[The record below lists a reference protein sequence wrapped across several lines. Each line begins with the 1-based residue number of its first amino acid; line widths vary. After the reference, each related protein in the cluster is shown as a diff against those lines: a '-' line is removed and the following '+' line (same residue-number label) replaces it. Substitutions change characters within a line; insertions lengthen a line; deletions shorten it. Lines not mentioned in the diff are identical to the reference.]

1 MLYSPENLDLLKLFL
16 EHTPQAVAMVDR
28 QMRYLFTS
36 RQWLRECGF
45 DDHSDRGSLSP
56 SGDTLETQGVK
67 AHASGGESL
76 LGQSHYEILPR
87 FGKAQSATQS
97 SSPTSPRDSG
107 TSLELWKQVQS
118 VGLAG
123 EVKSWEEEDAA
134 AGDGNLRVRWQV
146 HPWKTESGEIGGLL
160 LLRDATPKTPQNAD
174 RLSSVS
180 PQLSSNS
187 HRRSRSDE
195 GDLRRQSHILVE
207 LARSKTQ
214 DSGNLEAAIAEITE
228 AAANTLAVERV
239 GVWLYDNNR
248 TQITCINLYERTQR
262 QHSSGSLLLT
272 HPYSQYFQA
281 LEAERAISVDHA
293 LTDPRTRDLADTYLI
308 PLNIT
313 SKLDAPIRIGGKIAG
328 IVCCEH
334 IGTPRRWKLGERNF
348 AASIADY
355 TALALET
362 HDRIKTQTELES
374 ANDQLQAVL
383 DAVPGSISWFSSDLV
398 YLGVNGYLAKTF
410 NANPETFLGKKI
422 GFLQGSPKF
431 NHLVPEFFNNPAK
444 ETQQEIEMTVRG
456 VNRHFLVVSHKYQQ
470 GQAAVFIG
478 FDITARKAAEAAL
491 QKANEELETRVSA
504 RTKDLTQAIDQLQSE
519 IYNRTLLEETRDVL
533 EFSIN
538 NAADSV
544 FWLTPDGR
552 FFYVNDAACITLS
565 YSRKELLSLSVHDIN
580 PDLPAE
586 VWPEYWEEIKEFGSV
601 RLECHHRTK
610 DQHSFP
616 VEITINYFQIKGKEY
631 NCIFARDIT
640 ETKRVEA
647 ELQKAKITAEAA
659 NLAKSAFFANMS
671 HELRTPL
678 TTIISYSDLLQEDAK
693 ELGVSNRDFF
703 GDLQNI
709 NKAGKDLLVAIDD
722 ILDYSKIELGRM
734 ELEVECFEIAEAI
747 ALIMAQIEYKLVT
760 NNNSLSMGGD
770 AEWGT
775 ICSDR
780 PKLEQVLWHLLD
792 NASKFTQNGAI
803 VLEITREDTPDF
815 RVLNAASKYKKPE
828 LETAEQWIV
837 FRVRDNGIGITPEQM
852 QQLFEPFSQI
862 HNSEIHHA
870 AGTGLGLA
878 VARSLCQLMG
888 GDLFVESNSGEGST
902 FTVYLP
908 ANLAIISRDTKAIAP
923 PTTTNFPELL
933 PLEDENQ
940 WPEGEGWVFD
950 DE

>member
-1 MLYSPENLDLLKLFL
+1 MLYSPENFDLLKIFL
-16 EHTPQAVAMVDR
+16 EQTPQAIAMVDR
-28 QMRYLFTS
+28 QMRYLFAS
-36 RQWLRECGF
+36 RQWLRDCGF
-45 DDHSDRGSLSP
+45 DSP
-56 SGDTLETQGVK
+56 DSEATQTPTLP
-67 AHASGGESL
+67 GESI
-76 LGQSHYEILPR
+76 LGRSHYEILPR
-87 FGKAQSATQS
+87 FSSTQPTTQNPESAGS
-97 SSPTSPRDSG
+97 RDSAI
-107 TSLELWKQVQS
+107 SLEFWKEVQ
-118 VGLAG
+118 GICLAG
-123 EVKSWEEEDAA
+123 GVQSWEEELSSD
-134 AGDGNLRVRWQV
+134 GDRLERVKWEV
-146 HPWKTESGEIGGLL
+146 HPWKTETGEIGGLL
-160 LLRDATPKTPQNAD
+160 LLRETTQRTPGNREPSNQFTSK
-174 RLSSVS
+174 VS
-180 PQLSSNS
+180 RNS
-187 HRRSRSDE
+187 QRRSRSDE
-195 GDLRRQSHILVE
+195 SDLRRQSQILVE

-214 DSGNLEAAIAEITE
+214 NEGNLEAAIAEITE

-239 GVWLYDNNR
+239 GVWLYDNHQ
-248 TQITCINLYERTQR
+248 TEITCINLYERTDR
-262 QHSSGSLLLT
+262 LHSSGSMLLT
-272 HPYSQYFQA
+272 EPYPQYFQA
-281 LEAERAISVDHA
+281 LETERAISVDHA
-293 LTDPRTRDLADTYLI
+293 ITDPRTRDLADTYLI
-308 PLNIT
+308 PLSIT
-313 SKLDAPIRIGGKIAG
+313 SKLDAPIRIGGKIVG

-334 IGTPRRWKLGERNF
+334 RGIPRRWKLGERNF
-348 AASIADY
+348 VASIADY

-362 HDRIKTQTELES
+362 HDRIKTQTELET

-410 NANPETFLGKKI
+410 NANPETFIGKKI

-431 NHLVPEFFNNPAK
+431 NHLVPEFFDNPAK
-444 ETQQEIEMTVRG
+444 EAQYEIEMSVRG

-478 FDITARKAAEAAL
+478 FDITDRKAAEAAL
-491 QKANEELETRVSA
+491 QKANEELETRVA
-504 RTKDLTQAIDQLQSE
+504 ERTKDLTEAIGQLQAE
-519 IYNRTLLEETRDVL
+519 IRTRSLLEETRDVL

-544 FWLTPDGR
+544 FWLTPNGR
-552 FFYVNDAACITLS
+552 FFYVNDAACITLN

-610 DQHSFP
+610 DNQIFP

-640 ETKRVEA
+640 ETKRVET
-647 ELQKAKITAEAA
+647 ELQKAKATAEAA

-693 ELGVSNRDFF
+693 ELGVSNRNFF
-703 GDLQNI
+703 GDLQQI

-734 ELEVECFEIAEAI
+734 QLEVECFEIGEAI
-747 ALIMAQIEYKLVT
+747 AIILAEIEHKLIT
-760 NNNSLSMGGD
+760 NNNTLTMGGD

-780 PKLEQVLWHLLD
+780 HKLEQVLWHLLD
-792 NASKFTQNGAI
+792 NASKFTENGAI
-803 VLEITREDTPDF
+803 ALEITREDTPDF
-815 RVLNAASKYKKPE
+815 RILNATSKFNKPE
-828 LETAEQWIV
+828 LESPEEWLV
-837 FRVRDNGIGITPEQM
+837 FRVRDNGIGITPEQI
-852 QQLFEPFSQI
+852 QELFEPFSQI
-862 HNSEIHHA
+862 HTSDIHHA

-888 GDLFVESNSGEGST
+888 GGLFVESNPGEGST

-908 ANLAIISRDTKAIAP
+908 ANLPTSSLNAEAIQPKLTQKV
-923 PTTTNFPELL
+923 PESL
-933 PLEDENQ
+933 PLEDETQ
-940 WPEGEGWVFD
+940 WTEGEGWVFD

>member
-1 MLYSPENLDLLKLFL
+1 MLYSPENFDLLKIFL
-16 EHTPQAVAMVDR
+16 EQTPQAIAMVDR
-28 QMRYLFTS
+28 QMRYLFAS
-36 RQWLRECGF
+36 RQWLRDCGF
-45 DDHSDRGSLSP
+45 DDRDGIPHSPDSSP
-56 SGDTLETQGVK
+56 METPTLPV
-67 AHASGGESL
+67 ESI
-76 LGQSHYEILPR
+76 LGRSHYEILPR
-87 FGKAQSATQS
+87 FS
-97 SSPTSPRDSG
+97 SFQPTTDNPEESGDRDSAL
-107 TSLELWKQVQS
+107 SLDSWKEVQA
-118 VGLAG
+118 VCLAG
-123 EVKSWEEEDAA
+123 GVQSWEEELGFD
-134 AGDGNLRVRWQV
+134 GDRPFRVKWEV
-146 HPWKTESGEIGGLL
+146 HPWKTETGEIGGLL
-160 LLRDATPKTPQNAD
+160 LLRETTERTPGNGDPFNQFSAKA
-174 RLSSVS
+174 
-180 PQLSSNS
+180 SSNS

-195 GDLRRQSHILVE
+195 SDLRRQSQILVE

-214 DSGNLEAAIAEITE
+214 NEGNLEAAIAEITE
-228 AAANTLAVERV
+228 AAANTLAIERV
-239 GVWLYDNNR
+239 GVWLYDHHQ
-248 TQITCINLYERTQR
+248 TEITCINLYERTER
-262 QHSSGSLLLT
+262 LHSSGSLLLT
-272 HPYSQYFQA
+272 APYPQYFQA
-281 LEAERAISVDHA
+281 LETERAISINHA
-293 LTDPRTRDLADTYLI
+293 ITDPRTRDLADTYLI
-308 PLNIT
+308 PLGIT
-313 SKLDAPIRIGGKIAG
+313 SKLDAPIRIGGKIVG

-334 IGTPRRWKLGERNF
+334 RGIPRRWKLGERNF

-362 HDRIKTQTELES
+362 HDRIKTQTELET

-431 NHLVPEFFNNPAK
+431 NHLVPEFFDNPAK
-444 ETQQEIEMTVRG
+444 EAQHEIEMLVRG

-491 QKANEELETRVSA
+491 QKANEELETRVA
-504 RTKDLTQAIDQLQSE
+504 ERTKDLTEAIDQLQSE
-519 IYNRTLLEETRDVL
+519 IRNRSLLEETRDVL

-552 FFYVNDAACITLS
+552 FFYVNDAACITLN

-610 DQHSFP
+610 DNQSFP

-640 ETKRVEA
+640 EAKRVET
-647 ELQKAKITAEAA
+647 ELQRAKATAEAA

-693 ELGVSNRDFF
+693 ELGVSNRAFF
-703 GDLQNI
+703 GDLQQI

-734 ELEVECFEIAEAI
+734 QLEVECFEVGEAI
-747 ALIMAQIEYKLVT
+747 AIILAEIEHKLIT
-760 NNNSLSMGGD
+760 NNNTLTMGGD

-775 ICSDR
+775 ICTDR
-780 PKLEQVLWHLLD
+780 HKLQQVLWHLLD
-792 NASKFTQNGAI
+792 NATKFTENGAI
-803 VLEITREDTPDF
+803 ALEITREDTPDF
-815 RVLNAASKYKKPE
+815 RVLSAASKFSKPE
-828 LETAEQWIV
+828 LEAAEEWVV
-837 FRVRDNGIGITPEQM
+837 FRVRDNGIGINAEQL
-852 QQLFEPFSQI
+852 QELFEPFSQI
-862 HNSEIHHA
+862 HTTNTHHP

-888 GDLFVESNSGEGST
+888 GDLFVESYPGVGST

-908 ANLAIISRDTKAIAP
+908 ANLPVSSLNAEVIKPKLTEKIS
-923 PTTTNFPELL
+923 ELL
-933 PLEDENQ
+933 PQEDETQ
-940 WPEGEGWVFD
+940 WTEEEGWVFD

>member
-1 MLYSPENLDLLKLFL
+1 MLYSPENFDLLKIFL
-16 EHTPQAVAMVDR
+16 EQTPQAIAMVDR
-28 QMRYLFTS
+28 QMRYLFAS
-36 RQWLRECGF
+36 RQWLRDCGF
-45 DDHSDRGSLSP
+45 DDGDGNPHSPDSSATQTPPLS
-56 SGDTLETQGVK
+56 V
-67 AHASGGESL
+67 ESI
-76 LGQSHYEILPR
+76 LGRSHYEILPR
-87 FGKAQSATQS
+87 FTATQ
-97 SSPTSPRDSG
+97 PTTENPEEPGDRDSAI
-107 TSLELWKQVQS
+107 SLESWKEVQAIC
-118 VGLAG
+118 LAG
-123 EVKSWEEEDAA
+123 GVQSWEEELSSD
-134 AGDGNLRVRWQV
+134 GDRQSRVKWEV
-146 HPWKTESGEIGGLL
+146 HPWKTETGEIGGLL
-160 LLRDATPKTPQNAD
+160 LLRAATGRALGNGDPLNQFSPKA
-174 RLSSVS
+174 
-180 PQLSSNS
+180 SSNS

-195 GDLRRQSHILVE
+195 SDLRRQSQILVE

-214 DSGNLEAAIAEITE
+214 NEGNKEAAIAEITE

-239 GVWLYDNNR
+239 GVWLYDNNQ
-248 TQITCINLYERTQR
+248 TEITCINLYERTER
-262 QHSSGSLLLT
+262 LHSSGSLLLT
-272 HPYSQYFQA
+272 APYPQYFQA
-281 LEAERAISVDHA
+281 LETERAISVDHA
-293 LTDPRTRDLADTYLI
+293 ITDPRTRDLADSYLI
-308 PLNIT
+308 PLSIT
-313 SKLDAPIRIGGKIAG
+313 SKLDAPIRIGGKIVG

-334 IGTPRRWKLGERNF
+334 RGIPRRWKLGERNF

-362 HDRIKTQTELES
+362 HDRIKTQTELET

-383 DAVPGSISWFSSDLV
+383 DAVPGSISWFSSDLI

-431 NHLVPEFFNNPAK
+431 NHLVPEFFENPAK
-444 ETQQEIEMTVRG
+444 EAQHEIEMSVRG

-478 FDITARKAAEAAL
+478 FDITDRKAAEAAL
-491 QKANEELETRVSA
+491 QKANEELETRVA
-504 RTKDLTQAIDQLQSE
+504 ERTKDLTEAIDQLQSE
-519 IYNRTLLEETRDVL
+519 IRTRSLLEETRDVL

-544 FWLTPDGR
+544 FWLTPNGR
-552 FFYVNDAACITLS
+552 FFYVNDAACITLN

-610 DQHSFP
+610 DNQSFP

-640 ETKRVEA
+640 ETKRVET
-647 ELQKAKITAEAA
+647 ELQRAKATAEAA

-693 ELGVSNRDFF
+693 ELGVSNRAFF
-703 GDLQNI
+703 GDLQQI

-734 ELEVECFEIAEAI
+734 QLEVECFEVGEAI
-747 ALIMAQIEYKLVT
+747 AMIMAEIEHKLIT
-760 NNNSLSMGGD
+760 NNNTLTMGGD
-770 AEWGT
+770 AEWGM
-775 ICSDR
+775 ICTDR
-780 PKLEQVLWHLLD
+780 HKLQQVLWHLLD
-792 NASKFTQNGAI
+792 NATKFTENGAI
-803 VLEITREDTPDF
+803 ALEITREDTPDF
-815 RVLNAASKYKKPE
+815 RVLNAASKFSKPE
-828 LETAEQWIV
+828 LEAAEEWIA
-837 FRVRDNGIGITPEQM
+837 FRVRDNGIGITPEQL
-852 QQLFEPFSQI
+852 QELFEPFSQI
-862 HNSEIHHA
+862 HTSDIHHT

-888 GDLFVESNSGEGST
+888 GDLFVESNLGVGSA

-908 ANLAIISRDTKAIAP
+908 ANLPGSSLNAEEIKPKLTQ
-923 PTTTNFPELL
+923 NFPESL
-933 PLEDENQ
+933 PLEDETQ
-940 WPEGEGWVFD
+940 WTEGDGWVFD

>member
-1 MLYSPENLDLLKLFL
+1 MLYSPENFDLLKIFL
-16 EHTPQAVAMVDR
+16 EQTPQAIAMVDR
-28 QMRYLFTS
+28 QMRYLFAS
-36 RQWLRECGF
+36 RQWLRDCGF
-45 DDHSDRGSLSP
+45 DDRQSNPNSP
-56 SGDTLETQGVK
+56 DSSSTETPTLP
-67 AHASGGESL
+67 GESI
-76 LGQSHYEILPR
+76 LGRSHYEILPR
-87 FGKAQSATQS
+87 LISTPPTTQNPQETGGKNSAI
-97 SSPTSPRDSG
+97 
-107 TSLELWKQVQS
+107 SLESWKEVQGI
-118 VGLAG
+118 GLAG
-123 EVKSWEEEDAA
+123 GVQSWEEEFCFD
-134 AGDGNLRVRWQV
+134 GDRHLRVKWEV
-146 HPWKTESGEIGGLL
+146 HPWKTETGEIGGLL
-160 LLRDATPKTPQNAD
+160 LWRETTQTTPGNREPLNQFTPK
-174 RLSSVS
+174 VS
-180 PQLSSNS
+180 NNS

-195 GDLRRQSHILVE
+195 SDLRRQSQILVE

-214 DSGNLEAAIAEITE
+214 NEGNLEAAIAEITE

-239 GVWLYDNNR
+239 GVWLYNSNQ
-248 TQITCINLYERTQR
+248 TEITCINLYERTER
-262 QHSSGSLLLT
+262 LHSCESLLLT
-272 HPYSQYFQA
+272 APYPKYFQA
-281 LEAERAISVDHA
+281 LETERAICVDHA
-293 LTDPRTRDLADTYLI
+293 ITDPRTRDLADSYLI
-308 PLNIT
+308 PLGIT
-313 SKLDAPIRIGGKIAG
+313 SKLDAPIRIGGKVVG

-334 IGTPRRWKLGERNF
+334 RGIPRRWKLGERNF
-348 AASIADY
+348 TASIADY

-431 NHLVPEFFNNPAK
+431 NHLVPEFFANPAK
-444 ETQQEIEMTVRG
+444 EAQHEIEMLVRG
-456 VNRHFLVVSHKYQQ
+456 VNRHFLVVAHKYQQ

-478 FDITARKAAEAAL
+478 FDITARKGAEAAL
-491 QKANEELETRVSA
+491 QKANEELETRVTE
-504 RTKDLTQAIDQLQSE
+504 RTKDLTEAIDQLQAE
-519 IYNRTLLEETRDVL
+519 IRTRNLLEETRDVL

-544 FWLTPDGR
+544 FWLTPDGK
-552 FFYVNDAACITLS
+552 FFYVNDAACITLN

-610 DQHSFP
+610 DNQSFP

-640 ETKRVEA
+640 ETKRVET
-647 ELQKAKITAEAA
+647 ELQRAKVTAEAA

-693 ELGVSNRDFF
+693 ELGVSNRAFF
-703 GDLQNI
+703 GDLQQI

-734 ELEVECFEIAEAI
+734 QLEVECFELGEAV
-747 ALIMAQIEYKLVT
+747 ALILAQIEHKLIT
-760 NNNSLSMGGD
+760 NNNALTMGGD
-770 AEWGT
+770 AEWGM

-780 PKLEQVLWHLLD
+780 QKLQQVLWHLLD
-792 NASKFTQNGAI
+792 NATKFTENGAI
-803 VLEITREDTPDF
+803 ALEITREDAPDF
-815 RVLNAASKYKKPE
+815 RVLNATSKFSKPE
-828 LETAEQWIV
+828 LEAAEEWVV
-837 FRVRDNGIGITPEQM
+837 FRVRDNGIGITPEQL
-852 QQLFEPFSQI
+852 QELFEPFSQM
-862 HNSEIHHA
+862 HTSDTHHS

-888 GDLFVESNSGEGST
+888 GDLFVESHLGVGST

-908 ANLAIISRDTKAIAP
+908 ANLPVSALNVEVLKPKLTQ
-923 PTTTNFPELL
+923 NFPDPL
-933 PLEDENQ
+933 PPEDETE
-940 WPEGEGWVFD
+940 WTEGEGWVFD

>member
-1 MLYSPENLDLLKLFL
+1 MLYSPENLDLLKIFL
-16 EHTPQAVAMVDR
+16 EQTPQAVAMVDR
-28 QMRYLFTS
+28 QMRYLLVS
-36 RQWLRECGF
+36 RQWLRDCGF
-45 DDHSDRGSLSP
+45 DDTVTQDPTPSSDRAKTP
-56 SGDTLETQGVK
+56 GVN
-67 AHASGGESL
+67 SI
-76 LGQSHYEILPR
+76 LGQSHYDFLPR
-87 FGKAQSATQS
+87 LSNPAIQNVLEI
-97 SSPTSPRDSG
+97 SSPESVP
-107 TSLELWKQVQS
+107 SLELWKQVQS
-118 VGLAG
+118 VCLAG
-123 EVKSWEEEDAA
+123 GVKSWEEEYATRSDRHP
-134 AGDGNLRVRWQV
+134 RVKWEAR
-146 HPWKTESGEIGGLL
+146 PWTTESGEIGGLL
-160 LLRDATPKTPQNAD
+160 LFRDVIPKTLGPVEPLNPITPP
-174 RLSSVS
+174 LSN
-180 PQLSSNS
+180 PTQ
-187 HRRSRSDE
+187 RRSRSDE
-195 GDLRRQSHILVE
+195 SDLRRQSQILVE

-214 DSGNLEAAIAEITE
+214 NGGNLEAAIAEITE

-239 GVWLYDNNR
+239 GVWLYDPDHR
-248 TQITCINLYERTQR
+248 QITCINLYERTQR
-262 QHSSGSLLLT
+262 EHSSGSLLLT
-272 HPYSQYFQA
+272 EPYVDYFHS
-281 LEAERAISVDHA
+281 LETERAISVDQA
-293 LTDPRTRDLADTYLI
+293 LTDPRTRDLADSYLI

-313 SKLDAPIRIGGKIAG
+313 SKLDAPIRIGGQIVG
-328 IVCCEH
+328 ILCCEH
-334 IGTPRRWKLGERNF
+334 IGTLRRWKLGERNF
-348 AASIADY
+348 VASIADY

-431 NHLVPEFFNNPAK
+431 NHLVPEFFENPAK
-444 ETQQEIEMTVRG
+444 EAQHEIEMSVCG

-478 FDITARKAAEAAL
+478 LDITDRKVAEAAL
-491 QKANEELETRVSA
+491 HKANEELESRVA
-504 RTKDLTQAIDQLQSE
+504 ERTKDLTEAIEQLQGE
-519 IYNRTLLEETRDVL
+519 IHNRNLLEETRDVL

-552 FFYVNDAACITLS
+552 FFYVNDAACITLN

-580 PDLPAE
+580 PDLPPE
-586 VWPEYWEEIKEFGSV
+586 LWMEYWDEIKEFGSV

-610 DQHSFP
+610 DNHSFP

-631 NCIFARDIT
+631 NCIFARDIS

-647 ELQKAKITAEAA
+647 ELHKAKATAEAA

-693 ELGVSNRDFF
+693 ELGVNNRDFF

-734 ELEVECFEIAEAI
+734 ELEVECFEVAEAI
-747 ALIMAQIEYKLVT
+747 AMIMAQIEHKLIT
-760 NNNSLSMGGD
+760 NNNTLTMGGD

-780 PKLEQVLWHLLD
+780 HKLEQVLWHLLD
-792 NASKFTQNGAI
+792 NATKFTENGEI
-803 VLEITREDTPDF
+803 ILEITREDTPDF
-815 RVLNAASKYKKPE
+815 RVLNAASKFNKPG
-828 LETAEQWIV
+828 LETTEEWIA
-837 FRVRDNGIGITPEQM
+837 FRVRDNGIGITPEQI
-852 QQLFEPFSQI
+852 QDLFEPFNQVHS
-862 HNSEIHHA
+862 SESHHA

-888 GDLFVESNSGEGST
+888 GDLFVESNPGEGST

-908 ANLAIISRDTKAIAP
+908 ANL
-923 PTTTNFPELL
+923 PTSSFDIGVGAKLPKPTPNFPETLS
-933 PLEDENQ
+933 LELDNS
-940 WPEGEGWVFD
+940 WPEEEGWVFD
-950 DE
+950 EE

>member
-1 MLYSPENLDLLKLFL
+1 MLYSPENFDLLKIFL
-16 EHTPQAVAMVDR
+16 EQTPQAIAMVDR
-28 QMRYLFTS
+28 QMRYLFAS
-36 RQWLRECGF
+36 RQWLRDCGF
-45 DDHSDRGSLSP
+45 DARDRHPHSPDSAATQTP
-56 SGDTLETQGVK
+56 TLPV
-67 AHASGGESL
+67 ESI
-76 LGQSHYEILPR
+76 LGRSHYEILPR
-87 FGKAQSATQS
+87 FISTQS
-97 SSPTSPRDSG
+97 TTQNPEEAAGRDS
-107 TSLELWKQVQS
+107 TLSLESWKEVQA
-118 VGLAG
+118 VCLAG
-123 EVKSWEEEDAA
+123 GVQSWEEELNSD
-134 AGDGNLRVRWQV
+134 GDRQIRVKWDV
-146 HPWKTESGEIGGLL
+146 HPWKTETGEIGGLL
-160 LLRDATPKTPQNAD
+160 LLRQATERTPGNGDPFNQFTPKAF
-174 RLSSVS
+174 SK
-180 PQLSSNS
+180 S

-195 GDLRRQSHILVE
+195 SDLRRQSQILVE

-214 DSGNLEAAIAEITE
+214 NEGNLEAAIAEITE

-239 GVWLYDNNR
+239 GVWLYDNHQ
-248 TQITCINLYERTQR
+248 TEISCINLYERTDR
-262 QHSSGSLLLT
+262 LHTSGSMLLT
-272 HPYSQYFQA
+272 APYPQYFQA
-281 LEAERAISVDHA
+281 LETERAISVDHA
-293 LTDPRTRDLADTYLI
+293 ITDPRTRDLADTYLI
-308 PLNIT
+308 PLGIT
-313 SKLDAPIRIGGKIAG
+313 SKLDAPIRIGGKIVG

-334 IGTPRRWKLGERNF
+334 RGVPRRWKLGERNF

-410 NANPETFLGKKI
+410 NANPETFVGKKI

-431 NHLVPEFFNNPAK
+431 NHLVPEFFENPAK
-444 ETQQEIEMTVRG
+444 EAQYEIEMSVRG
-456 VNRHFLVVSHKYQQ
+456 VHRHFLVVSHKYQQ

-478 FDITARKAAEAAL
+478 FDITDRKAAEAAL
-491 QKANEELETRVSA
+491 QKANEELESRVA
-504 RTKDLTQAIDQLQSE
+504 DRTKDLTEAIDQLQGE
-519 IYNRTLLEETRDVL
+519 IRTRSLLEETRDVL

-544 FWLTPDGR
+544 FWLTPNGR
-552 FFYVNDAACITLS
+552 FFYVNDAACITLN

-610 DQHSFP
+610 DNQTFP

-631 NCIFARDIT
+631 NCIFARDIS
-640 ETKRVEA
+640 ETKRVET
-647 ELQKAKITAEAA
+647 ELHRAKATAEAA

-693 ELGVSNRDFF
+693 ELGVSNRAFF
-703 GDLQNI
+703 GDLQQI

-734 ELEVECFEIAEAI
+734 QLDVECFEMGEAI
-747 ALIMAQIEYKLVT
+747 ATIMAQIEHKLIT
-760 NNNSLSMGGD
+760 NNNTLTMGGD
-770 AEWGT
+770 AEWGM

-780 PKLEQVLWHLLD
+780 HKVEQVLWHLLD
-792 NASKFTQNGAI
+792 NATKFTENGAI
-803 VLEITREDTPDF
+803 ALEITREDTPDF
-815 RVLNAASKYKKPE
+815 RVLNAASKFSKPE
-828 LETAEQWIV
+828 LEAAEEWVV
-837 FRVRDNGIGITPEQM
+837 FRVRDNGIGITPEQI
-852 QQLFEPFSQI
+852 QELFEPFSQVYSSDI
-862 HNSEIHHA
+862 HPA
-870 AGTGLGLA
+870 TGTGLGLA

-888 GDLFVESNSGEGST
+888 GDLFVESNLGVGST

-908 ANLAIISRDTKAIAP
+908 ANLPVSVLNAEALLPKFT
-923 PTTTNFPELL
+923 PTFPE
-933 PLEDENQ
+933 PLSQEDETQ
-940 WPEGEGWVFD
+940 WTEGEGWVFD

>member
-1 MLYSPENLDLLKLFL
+1 MLYSPENFDLLKIFL
-16 EHTPQAVAMVDR
+16 EQTPQAIAMVDR
-28 QMRYLFTS
+28 QMRYLFAS
-36 RQWLRECGF
+36 RQWLRDCGF
-45 DDHSDRGSLSP
+45 DDRDGNPHSPDS
-56 SGDTLETQGVK
+56 EAV
-67 AHASGGESL
+67 ESI
-76 LGQSHYEILPR
+76 LGRSHYEILPR
-87 FGKAQSATQS
+87 FISTQ
-97 SSPTSPRDSG
+97 PTIQNPKEAGVRDSAI
-107 TSLELWKQVQS
+107 SLESWKEVQA
-118 VGLAG
+118 VCLAG
-123 EVKSWEEEDAA
+123 GVQSWEEEFGAD
-134 AGDGNLRVRWQV
+134 GDRQSRVKWDV
-146 HPWKTESGEIGGLL
+146 HPWKTETGEIGGLL
-160 LLRDATPKTPQNAD
+160 LLRETTGRTPGKGDPLNPLTAK
-174 RLSSVS
+174 VG
-180 PQLSSNS
+180 SNS

-195 GDLRRQSHILVE
+195 SDLRRQSQILVE

-214 DSGNLEAAIAEITE
+214 NEGNLEAAIAEITE

-239 GVWLYDNNR
+239 GVWLYDNNQ
-248 TQITCINLYERTQR
+248 TEITCINLYERTER
-262 QHSSGSLLLT
+262 LHSSGSLLLT
-272 HPYSQYFQA
+272 APYPQYFQS
-281 LEAERAISVDHA
+281 LETERAISVDHA
-293 LTDPRTRDLADTYLI
+293 ITDPRTRDLADTYLI
-308 PLNIT
+308 PLGIT
-313 SKLDAPIRIGGKIAG
+313 SKLDAPIRIGGKIVG

-334 IGTPRRWKLGERNF
+334 RGISRRWKLGERNF

-431 NHLVPEFFNNPAK
+431 NHLVPEFFDNPAK
-444 ETQQEIEMTVRG
+444 EAQHEIEMSVRG

-478 FDITARKAAEAAL
+478 FDITDRKAAEAAL
-491 QKANEELETRVSA
+491 QKANEELESRVA
-504 RTKDLTQAIDQLQSE
+504 ERTKDLTEAIDQLQEE
-519 IYNRTLLEETRDVL
+519 IRTRSLLEETRDVL

-552 FFYVNDAACITLS
+552 FFYVNDAACITLN

-586 VWPEYWEEIKEFGSV
+586 VWAEYWEEIKEFGSV
-601 RLECHHRTK
+601 RLECHHRSK
-610 DQHSFP
+610 DNQSFP

-640 ETKRVEA
+640 ETKRVET
-647 ELQKAKITAEAA
+647 ELQRAKATAEAA

-693 ELGVSNRDFF
+693 ELGVSNRAFF
-703 GDLQNI
+703 GDLQQI

-734 ELEVECFEIAEAI
+734 QLDVECFEIGEAI
-747 ALIMAQIEYKLVT
+747 AIIMAEIEHKLIT
-760 NNNSLSMGGD
+760 NKNTLTMGGD

-780 PKLEQVLWHLLD
+780 HKLHQVLWHLLD
-792 NASKFTQNGAI
+792 NASKFTENGAI
-803 VLEITREDTPDF
+803 ALEITRENTPDF
-815 RVLNAASKYKKPE
+815 RVLNAASKFHKPE
-828 LETAEQWIV
+828 LEATEEWAV
-837 FRVRDNGIGITPEQM
+837 FRVRDNGIGMTPEQI
-852 QQLFEPFSQI
+852 QELFEPFSQM
-862 HNSEIHHA
+862 HTSDTHHA
-870 AGTGLGLA
+870 TGTGLGLA
-878 VARSLCQLMG
+878 VSRSLCQLMG
-888 GDLFVESNSGEGST
+888 GDLFVESHLGVGST

-908 ANLAIISRDTKAIAP
+908 ANLPVSALNTEAIKQKLTP
-923 PTTTNFPELL
+923 NFPGPL
-933 PLEDENQ
+933 PLDHDNS
-940 WPEGEGWVFD
+940 WTEGEGWVFD

>member
-1 MLYSPENLDLLKLFL
+1 MLYSPENCDLLKIFL
-16 EHTPQAVAMVDR
+16 EQTPQAIAMVDR
-28 QMRYLFTS
+28 QMRYLFAS
-36 RQWLRECGF
+36 RQWLRDCGF
-45 DDHSDRGSLSP
+45 DDRDGNPHSPDSSATQTSP
-56 SGDTLETQGVK
+56 LCV
-67 AHASGGESL
+67 ESI
-76 LGQSHYEILPR
+76 LGRSHYEILPR
-87 FGKAQSATQS
+87 FTATQ
-97 SSPTSPRDSG
+97 PTTPKEPGDRDSAI
-107 TSLELWKQVQS
+107 SLESWKEVQAIC
-118 VGLAG
+118 LAG
-123 EVKSWEEEDAA
+123 GVQSWEEELISD
-134 AGDGNLRVRWQV
+134 GDRQSRVKWEV
-146 HPWKTESGEIGGLL
+146 HPWKTETGEIGGLL
-160 LLRDATPKTPQNAD
+160 LLRAATGRTLGNGDPLNQFTPKA
-174 RLSSVS
+174 
-180 PQLSSNS
+180 SSNS

-195 GDLRRQSHILVE
+195 SDLRRQSQILVE

-214 DSGNLEAAIAEITE
+214 NEGNLEAAIAEITE

-239 GVWLYDNNR
+239 GVWLYDNNQ
-248 TQITCINLYERTQR
+248 TEITCINLYERTER
-262 QHSSGSLLLT
+262 LHSSGSLLLT
-272 HPYSQYFQA
+272 APYPQYFQA
-281 LEAERAISVDHA
+281 LETERAISVDHA
-293 LTDPRTRDLADTYLI
+293 ITDPRTRDLADSYLI
-308 PLNIT
+308 PLSIT
-313 SKLDAPIRIGGKIAG
+313 SKLDAPIRIGGKIVG

-334 IGTPRRWKLGERNF
+334 RGIPRRWKLGERNF

-362 HDRIKTQTELES
+362 HDRIKTQTELET

-383 DAVPGSISWFSSDLV
+383 DAVPGSISWFSSDLI

-431 NHLVPEFFNNPAK
+431 NHLVPEFFDNPAK
-444 ETQQEIEMTVRG
+444 EAQHEIEMSVRG

-478 FDITARKAAEAAL
+478 FDITDRKAAEAAL
-491 QKANEELETRVSA
+491 QKANEELETRVA
-504 RTKDLTQAIDQLQSE
+504 ERTKDLTEAIDQLQSE
-519 IYNRTLLEETRDVL
+519 IRARSLLEETRDVL

-544 FWLTPDGR
+544 FWLTPNGR
-552 FFYVNDAACITLS
+552 FFYVNDAACITLN

-610 DQHSFP
+610 DNQSFP

-640 ETKRVEA
+640 ENKRVET
-647 ELQKAKITAEAA
+647 ELQRAKATAEAA

-693 ELGVSNRDFF
+693 ELGVSNRAFF
-703 GDLQNI
+703 GDLQQI

-734 ELEVECFEIAEAI
+734 QLEVECFEVGEAI
-747 ALIMAQIEYKLVT
+747 AMIMAEIEHKLIT
-760 NNNSLSMGGD
+760 NNNTLTMGGD
-770 AEWGT
+770 AEWGM
-775 ICSDR
+775 ICTDR
-780 PKLEQVLWHLLD
+780 HKLQQVLWHLLD
-792 NASKFTQNGAI
+792 NATKFTENGAI
-803 VLEITREDTPDF
+803 ALEITREDTPDF
-815 RVLNAASKYKKPE
+815 RVLNAASKFNKPE
-828 LETAEQWIV
+828 LEAAEEWIA
-837 FRVRDNGIGITPEQM
+837 FRVRDNGIGITPEQL
-852 QQLFEPFSQI
+852 QELFEPFSQI
-862 HNSEIHHA
+862 HTSDIHHT

-888 GDLFVESNSGEGST
+888 GDLFVESNLGLGST

-908 ANLAIISRDTKAIAP
+908 ANLPGSSLNAEAIIPKLTQ
-923 PTTTNFPELL
+923 NFPESL
-933 PLEDENQ
+933 PLENENQ
-940 WPEGEGWVFD
+940 WTEGDGWVFD